1 MKHLAKLA
9 GALALL
15 VALTSGCAVN
25 RATASVDPSARLGD
39 VKTVHVARTEKN
51 DKDDGAVDLLIAD
64 NLRKRGLTVTTGPKP
79 AGRPDAV
86 VTYMDKWMWDIT
98 MYMLELTIVVREP
111 QTDFP
116 MATGN
121 SYHTSLSRLTPAQM
135 VDEVLGNIFNK
146 KEARK

>member
-15 VALTSGCAVN
+15 VTLTSGCAVN

-51 DKDDGAVDLLIAD
+51 DKDDGAVDLLIAE

-79 AGRPDAV
+79 PGRLDAV

-98 MYMLELTIVVREP
+98 MYMLELTIVVRDP

-121 SYHTSLSRLTPAQM
+121 SYHTSLSRLTPTQM